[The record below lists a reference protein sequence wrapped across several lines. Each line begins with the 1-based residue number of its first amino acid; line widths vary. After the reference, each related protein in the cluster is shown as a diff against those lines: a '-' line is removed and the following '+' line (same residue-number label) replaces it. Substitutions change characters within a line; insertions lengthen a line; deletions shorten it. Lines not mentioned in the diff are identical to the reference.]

1 MWSSSVKTGSE
12 LSIAGITAK
21 QLAKDFGTPTFFIDE
36 ADFRARAL
44 AWNDALKEAFGDKA
58 GTVYYASKAFSC
70 TEVARWIKDLGIG
83 IDVST
88 GGEMA
93 VALAGGIDPKKIE
106 VHGNALESVRLK
118 WPVGPWFKPTPLPAH

>member
-1 MWSSSVKTGSE
+1 MWSSSVTNGAE

-21 QLAKDFGTPTFFIDE
+21 ELAKEFGTPTFFIDE

-44 AWNDALKEAFGDKA
+44 AWNAALQEAFGDKA

-106 VHGNALESVRLK
+106 VHGNNKSVD
-118 WPVGPWFKPTPLPAH
+118 PYGSYDFD